1 MVPFRI
7 IFHRGIPHPHHRT
20 VNVVGLQKIRF
31 LNLLLLFVKINVRLL
46 FKLFKLKIN
55 VKLLFELFKL
65 KYFTF
70 YLHLVVVQ
78 YISSLVYVPNISIH
92 CMGVNAFSFRNMS
105 KIKFLRICYLTILN
119 ILYFCTI
126 PAVATRNVKKLFNSD
141 TQASI
146 NYLTVLSQF
155 CANYYVS
162 TKNDI
167 MNKTHNVNGFYNN
180 IYYCCNAYALHL

>member
-1 MVPFRI
+1 MWWYYK
-7 IFHRGIPHPHHRT
+7 
-20 VNVVGLQKIRF
+20 KI
-31 LNLLLLFVKINVRLL
+31 NLLLLFVKINVRLL

-55 VKLLFELFKL
+55 VKLLFESFKL

-78 YISSLVYVPNISIH
+78 YNSSLVYFPNISIH
-92 CMGVNAFSFRNMS
+92 CMSVNAFSFRAMS

-126 PAVATRNVKKLFNSD
+126 SAVVTRNVKKLFNSD

-162 TKNDI
+162 TKNNI
-167 MNKTHNVNGFYNN
+167 MNKTYNLNHFYNN

>member
-1 MVPFRI
+1 MWWYY
-7 IFHRGIPHPHHRT
+7 
-20 VNVVGLQKIRF
+20 KK
-31 LNLLLLFVKINVRLL
+31 LNLLLLFVKINVWL
-46 FKLFKLKIN
+46 LFKLKIN

-78 YISSLVYVPNISIH
+78 YNSSLVYLPNISIH
-92 CMGVNAFSFRNMS
+92 CMGVTAFSFRAMS
-105 KIKFLRICYLTILN
+105 KIKFFRICYLTILN
-119 ILYFCTI
+119 MLYFCTI
-126 PAVATRNVKKLFNSD
+126 SAVATTNVKKLFNSH

-146 NYLTVLSQF
+146 NYLIVLSQF

-167 MNKTHNVNGFYNN
+167 MNKTHNLNHFYNN

>member
-1 MVPFRI
+1 MWWYYK
-7 IFHRGIPHPHHRT
+7 
-20 VNVVGLQKIRF
+20 KI
-31 LNLLLLFVKINVRLL
+31 NLLFLFVKINVRLL
-46 FKLFKLKIN
+46 SKLFKLKIN

-70 YLHLVVVQ
+70 NLHLVVVQ
-78 YISSLVYVPNISIH
+78 YNSSLVYLPDISIC
-92 CMGVNAFSFRNMS
+92 CMGVNTLSFRDMS

-119 ILYFCTI
+119 MLYFCTI
-126 PAVATRNVKKLFNSD
+126 SAVATRNVEKLFNSD

-162 TKNDI
+162 TRNDI

-180 IYYCCNAYALHL
+180 IYYCCNAYALHV